1 MTSFP
6 DSKQFQLLA
15 RRVHRLRFAITENLH
30 IAKLFVSD
38 TQDAN
43 VAELRHKRLYPLDV
57 DLGVL
62 SARAMSQINGKLEHR
77 KAICHNAL
85 PEVGIRLAFLLRLR
99 RQIKKHQH
107 PHNSIFA
114 EPVHHNSIVGYTTF
128 RNSPPKHFA
137 SEAVVCEAA
146 ANKGLR

>member
-62 SARAMSQINGKLEHR
+62 SARAMPQINGKLEHR
-77 KAICHNAL
+77 KAVCHDAL
-85 PEVGIRLAFLLRLR
+85 PKIDIRLAFLLRLR
-99 RQIKKHQH
+99 RQIEKH
-107 PHNSIFA
+107 
-114 EPVHHNSIVGYTTF
+114 
-128 RNSPPKHFA
+128 
-137 SEAVVCEAA
+137 
-146 ANKGLR
+146 